1 MDLLQG
7 LESRSPVFA
16 LVENRAR
23 AEFIVSV
30 ILRYGLADAAT
41 LEGHPLLVQLAGK
54 VKPDPGLMEMSRGER
69 LRSAM
74 QELGTTFI
82 KIGQLLSTRA
92 DLVGPDIAEALS
104 ALQADDPADTPE
116 QITATVEADLKVP
129 LQQAFASF
137 TLVPMASASV
147 GQVCTAVTPDGT
159 NVVVKV
165 RHDGVPEVVAQDLA
179 ILNALAAL
187 LEKDVAA
194 TRVLQPT
201 QVAHQLSTSL
211 TDELD
216 FRRELGNLV
225 RVSANFAGNDSYV
238 FPTPY
243 PELSGEAVL
252 TESMIDGTRLSSV
265 INTLTVDSANEIIR
279 MIANMYFQM
288 IFIDGLFH
296 ADPHPGNL
304 LILDDGR
311 LGVLDFGKCGR
322 LRDGMREAF
331 IDFLASVLTGDI
343 EESTRCMLKIA
354 PGPADLDET
363 RLQADLE
370 GWIETYFPGSAGSAT
385 MHADLG
391 SAIAALLDL
400 VRQYNLRMP
409 TDMSLMLIVMMQL
422 QGVLQESGSSLTLT
436 ELLMPFA
443 QEIQKERMSP
453 KRIMRKALGTA
464 HRWEH
469 LLEVLP
475 GDLTRLLEATSRG
488 ELKVPLTIGGI
499 DRPVNRLAYA
509 LVATATINGTAQM
522 LSRKAGPT
530 VGRVSVPGL
539 VGTAASA
546 YLGYHV
552 IRAIHKAGG
561 LSQ

>member
-1 MDLLQG
+1 MDVLKG
-7 LESRSPVFA
+7 LETRSPMFA
-16 LVENRAR
+16 LVENRER
-23 AEFIVSV
+23 AAFIVSV
-30 ILRYGLADAAT
+30 IVKYGLADAAA
-41 LEGHPLLVQLAGK
+41 LEGHPMLVQLAGRA
-54 VKPDPGLMEMSRGER
+54 KPDPVLMSMSRGDR
-69 LRSAM
+69 LRNAM

-92 DLVGPDIAEALS
+92 DLVGPEIAEALS
-104 ALQADDPADTPE
+104 DLQADDPADTPE
-116 QITATVEADLKVP
+116 QITATVTNDLKQPLDSAFSSFDLVP
-129 LQQAFASF
+129 L
-137 TLVPMASASV
+137 ASASV
-147 GQVCTAVTPDGT
+147 GQVCAATTADGQE
-159 NVVVKV
+159 VVVKV

-194 TRVLQPT
+194 TRVMQPVK
-201 QVAHQLSTSL
+201 VAHQLSASL

-225 RVSANFAGNDSYV
+225 RISANFAGNDSYV
-238 FPTPY
+238 FPTPF

-252 TESMIDGTRLSSV
+252 TESMVVGTRFSAV
-265 INTLTVDSANEIIR
+265 INRLTVEQANDIIR
-279 MIANMYFQM
+279 LIANMYFQM
-288 IFIDGLFH
+288 IFTDGLFH

-343 EESTRCMLKIA
+343 EESTRCMLKVS

-370 GWIETYFPGSAGSAT
+370 GWIETYFPGSAGSST

-391 SAIAALLDL
+391 SAISALLDI
-400 VRQYNLRMP
+400 VREYNLQMP

-422 QGVLQESGSSLTLT
+422 QGILEESGSTLTLT
-436 ELLMPFA
+436 QLLMPFA
-443 QEIQKERMSP
+443 QEIQQERMSP
-453 KRIMRKALGTA
+453 KRLMRKALSTA

-469 LLEVLP
+469 LIEVLP

-488 ELKVPLTIGGI
+488 ELKVPLTISGI

-539 VGTAASA
+539 VGSAASA

-552 IRAIHKAGG
+552 IRAIRRAGG

>member
-1 MDLLQG
+1 M
-7 LESRSPVFA
+7 FA
-16 LVENRAR
+16 LVQNRAR

-30 ILRYGLADAAT
+30 IVKYGLADAAT
-41 LEGHPLLVQLAGK
+41 LEGYPLLAQLAGK
-54 VKPDPGLMEMSRGER
+54 VKPDPALMEMSRGDR

-116 QITATVEADLKVP
+116 QITATVTDDLKMP
-129 LQQAFASF
+129 LDESSF
-137 TLVPMASASV
+137 TLIPLASASV
-147 GQVCTAVTPDGT
+147 GQVCKAVTPDGT
-159 NVVVKV
+159 EVVVKV

-194 TRVLQPT
+194 TRVLQPV

-225 RVSANFAGNDSYV
+225 RISANFAGNDTYV
-238 FPTPY
+238 FPKPF

-252 TESMIDGTRLSSV
+252 TESMLDGTRFSSV
-265 INTLTVDSANEIIR
+265 INNLTVDQANDIIR

-331 IDFLASVLTGDI
+331 IDFLASVMTGDI

-370 GWIETYFPGSAGSAT
+370 GWIETYFPGSAGSST

-391 SAIAALLDL
+391 SAIAALLDI

-409 TDMSLMLIVMMQL
+409 TDMSLMLIVVMQL
-422 QGVLQESGSSLTLT
+422 QGILQESGSSLTLT

-453 KRIMRKALGTA
+453 KRMMRKALSTA

-469 LLEVLP
+469 LIEVLP

-539 VGTAASA
+539 IGTAASA

>member
-1 MDLLQG
+1 MDVLQG
-7 LESRSPVFA
+7 LEHRSPMFA
-16 LVENRAR
+16 LVENRDR
-23 AEFIVSV
+23 AQFIISV
-30 ILRYGLADAAT
+30 IVRYGLADAAT
-41 LEGHPLLVQLAGK
+41 LDGHPLLVQLAGK
-54 VKPDPGLMEMSRGER
+54 VKPDPTLMNLSRGDR

-92 DLVGPDIAEALS
+92 DLVGPEIADALS

-116 QITATVEADLKVP
+116 QIEATVTADLKQSLDTAFSSFDLIP
-129 LQQAFASF
+129 L
-137 TLVPMASASV
+137 ASASV
-147 GQVCTAVTPDGT
+147 GQVCAATTADGQE
-159 NVVVKV
+159 VVVKV
-165 RHDGVPEVVAQDLA
+165 RHEGVPETVAQDLA

-194 TRVLQPT
+194 TRVMQPV

-225 RVSANFAGNDSYV
+225 RISANFAGNDAYA
-238 FPTPY
+238 FPTPF

-252 TESMIDGTRLSSV
+252 TESRIEGTRFSTV
-265 INTLTVDSANEIIR
+265 INDLSVDQANAIIQL
-279 MIANMYFQM
+279 IANMYFQM
-288 IFIDGLFH
+288 IFVDGLFH

-343 EESTRCMLKIA
+343 EESTRCMLKVA
-354 PGPADLDET
+354 PGPSDLDET
-363 RLQADLE
+363 RLQAELE

-391 SAIAALLDL
+391 SAIAALLDI

-422 QGVLQESGSSLTLT
+422 QGILQESGSTLTLT
-436 ELLMPFA
+436 QLLMPYA

-453 KRIMRKALGTA
+453 KRMMRKALGTA

-488 ELKVPLTIGGI
+488 ELKVPLTISGI